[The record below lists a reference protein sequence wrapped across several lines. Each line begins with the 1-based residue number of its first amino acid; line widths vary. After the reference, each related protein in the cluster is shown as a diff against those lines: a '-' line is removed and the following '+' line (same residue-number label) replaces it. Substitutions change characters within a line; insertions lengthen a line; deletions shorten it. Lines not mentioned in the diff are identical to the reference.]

1 MVNRHFLKCLDVYA
15 KWRVGGKGGGEEW
28 SVRLVLI
35 FEKQKILTEPQR
47 KHLYRVFI
55 QMHFDKIYSEAFDQE
70 TKDIE
75 RLLLLYSWLKK
86 DFKHLDTFFIF
97 GS

>member
-1 MVNRHFLKCLDVYA
+1 MFRCLR
-15 KWRVGGKGGGEEW
+15 KMKSGWEGGGEEW

-55 QMHFDKIYSEAFDQE
+55 QMHFDKIYSEAFDLE

-75 RLLLLYSWLKK
+75 RLLLLYS
-86 DFKHLDTFFIF
+86 
-97 GS
+97 

>member
-1 MVNRHFLKCLDVYA
+1 MFTQNEE
-15 KWRVGGKGGGEEW
+15 WVGRGGEEW